1 MDRTRHGRRYG
12 VWSMALAMLAMGLS
26 AMAASAAEPYVAV
39 TAIVEH
45 TNLDAV
51 RDGVRDRL
59 AEAGLSAGQNLRFE
73 YYTAGADPARAAE
86 IAREVAAT
94 GPDVIVA
101 ISTPSAA
108 AAGAATNVIPIVFA
122 AVEDPLVA
130 GLFAEARANVTGLS
144 HGMPLVEHL
153 ALIREIL
160 PQARKIGVPYGSAG
174 RRAAGALRE
183 LTAAAPEYGFEIV
196 AAPVGDASEIASATR
211 GMVGAV
217 DAVLLL
223 GGDDVAA
230 DALDAVVKIAG
241 EGALPVFA
249 TDPDM
254 VAGGAVA
261 SVALD
266 FYDLGRQAGELVLR
280 ILDGESPARIP
291 VRRARASG
299 LFVNP
304 ESAARMGIGLPPSVI
319 TRASAIIQ

>member
-1 MDRTRHGRRYG
+1 
-12 VWSMALAMLAMGLS
+12 MLAPGMLALGI
-26 AMAASAAEPYVAV
+26 MAKAGPAAAADPYVAV

-45 TNLDAV
+45 MNLDAV

-73 YYTAGADPARAAE
+73 YYSAGADPARAAE
-86 IAREVAAT
+86 IARAVVAS

-130 GLFAEARANVTGLS
+130 GLVAKSRANVTGLS

-160 PQARKIGVPYGSAG
+160 PLARKIGVTYGSANK
-174 RRAAGALRE
+174 RAASALRE

-196 AAPVGDASEIASATR
+196 AAPVGDENEIASAMR

-223 GGDDVAA
+223 DDDDVAA
-230 DALDAVVKIAG
+230 AALDAVVDIAG
-241 EGALPVFA
+241 QAALPVFA

-261 SVALD
+261 SVVLNY
-266 FYDLGRQAGELVLR
+266 YDLGRQAGELVLR
-280 ILDGESPARIP
+280 ILDGEPPARIP
-291 VRRARASG
+291 VRRARATG
-299 LFVNP
+299 LIVNP
-304 ESAARMGIGLPPSVI
+304 ESAARMGIGLPASI
-319 TRASAIIQ
+319 IARANSIIQ